1 MEFETITLNIE
12 NRKAVLTLNRPE
24 TMNAMNFKMLNELA
38 DCFEYL
44 HSVQGVH
51 VLVVKGEGRVFSAGG
66 DIKMMLSSND
76 PNDFAGIMGAISRLV
91 KAYYTLPM
99 ISVAQIHGAAAGL
112 GLSLALGSDIIVAEE
127 PSKIAM
133 NFIGIGLVPDGGGHF
148 FMKERLGTVKAKQT
162 IWEGKVMNGLE
173 ALTLGLV
180 DYNVADGAAAAT
192 VDQVVGK
199 ILASP
204 VLAMIESKHILHSA
218 KLPELEAMLDGEE
231 QGQVRMRGTKDHFE
245 GIQAFV
251 EKRVPEFKGE

>member
-1 MEFETITLNIE
+1 
-12 NRKAVLTLNRPE
+12 
-24 TMNAMNFKMLNELA
+24 
-38 DCFEYL
+38 
-44 HSVQGVH
+44 
-51 VLVVKGEGRVFSAGG
+51 
-66 DIKMMLSSND
+66 
-76 PNDFAGIMGAISRLV
+76 
-91 KAYYTLPM
+91 
-99 ISVAQIHGAAAGL
+99 
-112 GLSLALGSDIIVAEE
+112 
-127 PSKIAM
+127 
-133 NFIGIGLVPDGGGHF
+133 
-148 FMKERLGTVKAKQT
+148 MKERLGTVKAKQT

-231 QGQVRMRGTKDHFE
+231 QGQVRMRGTNDHFE
-245 GIQAFV
+245 GSQAFV